1 MTTDTSIGRD
11 TCAPREPSAREKYD
25 AAAARL
31 AALATAIGG
40 TYRERELPAP
50 PSRIANLTLAG
61 ANKAALDSIIGLAGE
76 TPAEA
81 RPLCM
86 FSANE
91 HSTVGTH
98 YVSLSVSRDLTP
110 DEIAALAEVRAEVE
124 GES

>member
-1 MTTDTSIGRD
+1 MSDATPAS
-11 TCAPREPSAREKYD
+11 APAPASPYD

-40 TYRERELPAP
+40 TYREQELPAP

-61 ANKAALDSIIGLAGE
+61 ANKAALDSILEFARE

-81 RPLCM
+81 RPFLM

-91 HSTVGTH
+91 HSIVGTH
-98 YVSLSVSRDLTP
+98 HVSLSVSRDLTL
-110 DEIAALAEVRAEVE
+110 DEIRELAEVEAERAA
-124 GES
+124 S

>member
-1 MTTDTSIGRD
+1 MPDATPAS
-11 TCAPREPSAREKYD
+11 APAPASPYD
-25 AAAARL
+25 VAAARL

-40 TYRERELPAP
+40 TYREHELPAP

-61 ANKAALDSIIGLAGE
+61 ANKAALDSILALASA

-81 RPLCM
+81 RPFCM

-110 DEIAALAEVRAEVE
+110 DEIAALAEVEAERAA
-124 GES
+124 S